1 MTDELK
7 AEKGEW
13 SDFSKDNQKP
23 LATGTQFRKAEF
35 MSMSQ
40 PGTYLIRLVG
50 THVKFRRHWQPYK
63 ARTHDA
69 LRDKD
74 PAWQAGFIPKKR
86 YAINIIDKTGVAEG
100 QAGTLKVMEQGQT
113 VFEAFHLY
121 KETTGIDPA
130 GKDGPNFAIK
140 VDIPKLPNG
149 DLDRLHTSYGV
160 VPLAPC
166 PFTDAE
172 KKILCQTD
180 ADGNIVKGENGKPA
194 SNLYPLSKIFKPDT
208 IEKMQE
214 LWDALPD
221 NKKIAPKKEWGD
233 KKASSQPTQ
242 AATPQQSEPT
252 TEGQIT
258 EEPVSTVNASSDDL
272 FEDDNSNDSTDLF

>member
-1 MTDELK
+1 
-7 AEKGEW
+7 
-13 SDFSKDNQKP
+13 
-23 LATGTQFRKAEF
+23 
-35 MSMSQ
+35 MSQ
-40 PGTYLIRLVG
+40 PGTYLVRLVG

-63 ARTHDA
+63 AKTHDA

-86 YAINIIDKTGVAEG
+86 YAINIIDKTGLAAGET
-100 QAGTLKVMEQGQT
+100 GTLKVMEQGQT

-121 KETTGIDPA
+121 KETTGIDPT

-140 VDIPKLPNG
+140 VEIPKKSNG
-149 DLDRLHTSYGV
+149 EWDRFHTSYGV

-180 ADGNIVKGENGKPA
+180 ADGNIIKGENGKPV

-221 NKKIAPKKEWGD
+221 EKKIAPEKDWGD
-233 KKASSQPTQ
+233 KKGYGDKKTSSQPAQ
-242 AATPQQSEPT
+242 NSEPT

-258 EEPVSTVNASSDDL
+258 EEPVSTVDATSGDL
-272 FEDDNSNDSTDLF
+272 FESDSASDDSTDLF